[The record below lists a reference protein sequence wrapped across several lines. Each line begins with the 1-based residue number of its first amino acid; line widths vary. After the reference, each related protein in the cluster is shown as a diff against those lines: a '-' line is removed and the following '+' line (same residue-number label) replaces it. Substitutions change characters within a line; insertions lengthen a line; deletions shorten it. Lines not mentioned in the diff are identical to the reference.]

1 MSKRK
6 ERAGPDRLEALLR
19 QGDHA
24 EAKAEARRL
33 IEDALATEEARR
45 RAAAVLASIAP
56 EPGAVGVG
64 AVGLVLALAV
74 TGWLLVR

>member
-6 ERAGPDRLEALLR
+6 ERAGPDRLETLLG

-24 EAKAEARRL
+24 EARAEARRL
-33 IEDALATEEARR
+33 LEDALAPEEARR

-64 AVGLVLALAV
+64 LVGLVLALAV
-74 TGWLLVR
+74 TGWLLLR